1 MKKLSLLTFASLL
14 AIGTADA
21 VRPDMADSGKGPKM
35 RVWLQDPSQKAGTAT
50 GTADVVLPTKID
62 TVLLSRLT
70 RTPKA
75 VSGPKDSEIRIF
87 RASDQVAPTSGVDFQ
102 YQPGTRQFDVVH
114 TFATVRNTLNLQR
127 SDMTWLQIKQPQNA
141 SLNSKVAIWDA
152 NKLLLDIY
160 PFAGNDANA
169 YYNREVRGGK
179 TITELKFFSFSGGG
193 QMVNTCRSADV
204 VRHEVGHAM
213 LDRLHP
219 EYFDTW
225 DTQVGA
231 LHEAYGDITSLFC
244 GIEDDATLRFAL
256 SQTKGDFHKKNVLA
270 VVGEQFG
277 QALGSNDGI
286 RNVDQNYTMSSAGDE
301 VHDLSR
307 VMSGAVYD
315 IFTKGYQE
323 ADNVSNVDLFTLAEG
338 AGRYLRRAFLV
349 SVINEPS
356 PTPSFS
362 NIAYQLHSAT
372 ETLVDD
378 LPGAINWASF
388 VEEEFKKRGVS
399 LNPSTSMK
407 KPTQVVKRA
416 GHICGTSLNCSMN
429 HEHN

>member
-1 MKKLSLLTFASLL
+1 MKKLSLLTLASFL
-14 AIGTADA
+14 ATGTTADA
-21 VRPDMADSGKGPKM
+21 VRPDIADAGKGPKM

-50 GTADVVLPTKID
+50 GIADVVLPTKVD
-62 TVLLSRLT
+62 TALLSRLT

-75 VSGPKDSEIRIF
+75 VNGPKDSEIQIVTP
-87 RASDQVAPTSGVDFQ
+87 AVAPTGGVDFQ

-127 SDMTWLQIKQPQNA
+127 TDMTWLQTKQPRNA
-141 SLNSKVAIWDA
+141 SLNNKVALWDA
-152 NKLLLDIY
+152 NKGILDIY

-169 YYNREVRGGK
+169 YYNRETRGGK
-179 TITELKFFSFSGGG
+179 VVTELKFFSFSGGG
-193 QMVNTCRSADV
+193 QLVHTCRSADV

-256 SQTKGDFHKKNVLA
+256 AQTKGDFHKKNVLA

-323 ADNVSNVDLFTLAEG
+323 ADDISNQDVFTLAEG
-338 AGRYLRRAFLV
+338 AGRYLRRAVL
-349 SVINEPS
+349 SAVINEPS

-362 NIAYQLHSAT
+362 NIAYQLHSVT
-372 ETLVDD
+372 ETLTDD

-399 LNPSTSMK
+399 LNPAAKVNKAPSK
-407 KPTQVVKRA
+407 VVKR
-416 GHICGTSLNCSMN
+416 HICGTSLNCSMT
-429 HEHN
+429 HEHE

>member
-1 MKKLSLLTFASLL
+1 MKKQLLLTCASLL
-14 AIGTADA
+14 AMGTAEA
-21 VRPDMADSGKGPKM
+21 VRPDIAEAGKGPKM
-35 RVWLQDPSQKAGTAT
+35 RVWLQDPSQKTGTAT
-50 GTADVVLPTKID
+50 GTADVVLPTKIQTTTSIFKR
-62 TVLLSRLT
+62 TV
-70 RTPKA
+70 KA
-75 VSGPKDSEIRIF
+75 VNGPVDSEIRIMTP
-87 RASDQVAPTSGVDFQ
+87 AVAPTSGVDFI

-127 SDMTWLQIKQPQNA
+127 SDMTWLQNKQPQNDA
-141 SLNSKVAIWDA
+141 LNRTVALWDA
-152 NKLLLDIY
+152 KRPLLDIY

-179 TITELKFFSFSGGG
+179 VVTELKFFSFAGGG
-193 QMVNTCRSADV
+193 QVVHTCRSSDV

-231 LHEAYGDITSLFC
+231 LHEAYGDITSLF
-244 GIEDDATLRFAL
+244 GAVEDDATLRFAL
-256 SQTKGDFHKKNVLA
+256 SQTKGNLHKKNILA

-286 RNVDQNYTMSSAGDE
+286 RNVDQNYTLSTAGDE

-323 ADNVSNVDLFTLAEG
+323 ADDVSNQELFTLAEG
-338 AGRYLRRAFLV
+338 AGRYLRRAFL
-349 SVINEPS
+349 SAVINEPS
-356 PTPSFS
+356 PTPTFS
-362 NIAYQLHSAT
+362 NIAYQLHSVT
-372 ETLVDD
+372 ETLIDD

-388 VEEEFKKRGVS
+388 VEDEFKNRGVS
-399 LNPSTSMK
+399 LNPTVKAK
-407 KPTQVVKRA
+407 KIPSKVEKR
-416 GHICGTSLNCSMN
+416 HICGTSLNCSIN
-429 HEHN
+429 HESE